1 MKMSLLYLLL
11 PFAFTNCGESF
22 MKSSVKNE
30 VQGSFEL
37 AATAD
42 AAGNFTSAIDPNS
55 TSTQVLRA
63 SSGDLFGSAIALP
76 PGSLSIN
83 LNITIGSGETLA
95 SSDVTQQLGLSNNA
109 ASAAG
114 PAVSFVPSQNVQAS
128 NPFTLSIPTSVT
140 GLALAT
146 SDSENL
152 VVMYKWMIVENGVT
166 SYAIGI
172 IPRDALTVGSKTV
185 QFQTTKF
192 GTFQLAITQTKITT
206 AVSKPTAEPPIL
218 KADVSNPLVGIWTQC
233 QVNLDNNSII
243 LNSPT
248 PTPTPTPLP
257 LTTNCPVP
265 TVSFGFY
272 MMATFPSI
280 SPSPSSPPYQYKVII
295 NGVQQGSETVMFS
308 SNSRFLNTSAN
319 VNDIVYLEVTPNCH
333 FGTDVNVQRFYFTNS
348 CYENSLMATCDNAEY
363 EARVAAATPL
373 PSPTYTGSATN
384 SGGKDHLGVSKSAT
398 TYGKESV
405 KFSTSTF
412 IHTRSIFNEANCT
425 GTLISRLEETGSYKI
440 GAANTDGTT
449 PISISFA
456 TNSGTIFSPAGVIVA
471 NTYPEASGCGYAD
484 WISGQPKNL
493 MSSFC
498 NKDSNG
504 GNKTGPALFK
514 IQGNNLYFDDHDTGA
529 IDTKDFMTRTQ

>member
-1 MKMSLLYLLL
+1 MKMPLIYLLL

-233 QVNLDNNSII
+233 QTDSNNGNNS
-243 LNSPT
+243 SPT
-248 PTPTPTPLP
+248 PTPTPPIEPTLDLQCSSLSYNFAVTIADLGSTPALAYSYRSI
-257 LTTNCPVP
+257 LNGTAIAGGGDNIVSTTT
-265 TVSFGFY
+265 TVSR
-272 MMATFPSI
+272 
-280 SPSPSSPPYQYKVII
+280 
-295 NGVQQGSETVMFS
+295 NLEGV
-308 SNSRFLNTSAN
+308 SAN
-319 VNDIVYLEVTPNCH
+319 SGDKFFVEVSPNCY
-333 FGTDVNVQRFYFTNS
+333 FGNDVYAHRFYFTNS
-348 CYENSLMATCDNAEY
+348 CDLTIPSVTCNDSAY
-363 EARVAAATPL
+363 QAQLAAGTLNPTPIPT
-373 PSPTYTGSATN
+373 PSPG
-384 SGGKDHLGVSKSAT
+384 SGGRDRLGVVRSLT
-398 TYGKESV
+398 TYAKESV

-412 IHTRSIFNEANCT
+412 IHTRSIFSDANCT
-425 GTLISRLEETGSYKI
+425 GTMISRIEETGSYKI
-440 GAANTDGTT
+440 SAANADATT
-449 PISISFA
+449 PISITFA
-456 TNSGTIFSPAGVIVA
+456 TNSGTIFSPPAVNIA
-471 NTYPEASGCGYAD
+471 NANPQESGCGYAD
-484 WISGQPKNL
+484 WISGQPKDLLNSL
-493 MSSFC
+493 C
-498 NKDSNG
+498 NKESTGEKNR
-504 GNKTGPALFK
+504 GPAFFK
-514 IQGNNLYFDDHDTGA
+514 IQGNNLYFDDHDTGGL
-529 IDTKDFMTRTQ
+529 DTKDYLTRAQ